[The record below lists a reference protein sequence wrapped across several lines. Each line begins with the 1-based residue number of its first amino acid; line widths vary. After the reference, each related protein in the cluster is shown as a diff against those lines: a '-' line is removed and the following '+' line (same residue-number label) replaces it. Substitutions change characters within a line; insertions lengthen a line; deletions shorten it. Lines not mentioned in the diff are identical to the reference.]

1 MSVMIKIMDFLE
13 DFNSVTVII
22 RLLCA
27 AVLGGCIGL
36 EREKYKRPAGF
47 RTHILVCIG
56 AAMTSLIAQ
65 YIVFNVGVTS
75 DAARIPAQ
83 VISGLGF
90 LGVGTILT
98 KGRDHIVGLTTAAG
112 IWAVGAI
119 GIACGFGFY
128 VGAFACTVIVLIAT
142 SLLYGLEND
151 KKERRKNVEIYIEID
166 DAHKVNEFIK
176 KLDKEFSAKNFMV
189 VSSRSGKVDDIG
201 IEAIFPIEN
210 NNDENL
216 LDRLAAID
224 GVIYAIES
232 IPKKLS

>member
-112 IWAVGAI
+112 IWAVGSI

>member
-1 MSVMIKIMDFLE
+1 MTKYLDFLE
-13 DFNSVTVII
+13 SFNSITVII
-22 RLLCA
+22 RLVLA
-27 AVLGGCIGL
+27 ALLGGCIGL

-56 AAMTSLIAQ
+56 AAMTSLISQ
-65 YIVFNVGVTS
+65 YIVFNIGINT

-119 GIACGFGFY
+119 GIAAGFGFY
-128 VGAFACTVIVLIAT
+128 VGACACTVIVLIAT
-142 SLLYGLEND
+142 SLLYKLEND
-151 KKERRKNVEIYIEID
+151 KKERRKTVEIYIEID

-176 KLDKEFSAKNFMV
+176 ILEKDFAAKNFMV
-189 VSSRSGKVDDIG
+189 VSSRSGKSDDIG
-201 IEAIFPIEN
+201 IEAIFPINSVSE
-210 NNDENL
+210 DENL
-216 LDRLAAID
+216 LDRLAALED
-224 GVIYAIES
+224 VIYAIES
-232 IPKKLS
+232 VPKKLS

>member
-1 MSVMIKIMDFLE
+1 MAGIIDFLE

-22 RLLCA
+22 RLLLA
-27 AVLGGCIGL
+27 AFLGGCIGL

-47 RTHILVCIG
+47 RTHILVCLG
-56 AAMTSLIAQ
+56 ASMTSLISQ
-65 YIVFNVGVTS
+65 YIVMNIGIDA

-112 IWAVGAI
+112 IWAVGTI
-119 GIACGFGFY
+119 GIAAGFGFY
-128 VGAFACTVIVLIAT
+128 VAACACTVIVLIAT
-142 SLLYGLEND
+142 SLLYMLEND

-166 DAHKVNEFIK
+166 DPHKVNGFIK
-176 KLDKEFSAKNFMV
+176 DLESKFNAKNFMV
-189 VSSRSGKVDDIG
+189 VSSRSGKTDNIG
-201 IEAIFPIEN
+201 IEAIFPINSVSE
-210 NNDENL
+210 DENL
-216 LDRLAAID
+216 LDSIATLD
-224 GVIYAIES
+224 EVIYAIES

>member
-1 MSVMIKIMDFLE
+1 MVKAIDFLE
-13 DFNSVTVII
+13 SFNSITVII
-22 RLLCA
+22 RLILA

-56 AAMTSLIAQ
+56 AAMTSLISQ
-65 YIVFNVGVTS
+65 YIAFNIGICA

-112 IWAVGAI
+112 IWAVGTI

-128 VGAFACTVIVLIAT
+128 VGACACTIIVLIAT
-142 SLLYGLEND
+142 SLLYKLENE
-151 KKERRKNVEIYIEID
+151 KQERRKTVEIYIEID
-166 DAHKVNEFIK
+166 DPRKVNDFIK
-176 KLDKEFSAKNFMV
+176 RLENIFEAKNFMV
-189 VSSRSGKVDDIG
+189 VSSRSGKTDNIG
-201 IEAIFPIEN
+201 IEAIFPINSVSE
-210 NNDENL
+210 DENI
-216 LDRLAAID
+216 LDRLSELED
-224 GVIYAIES
+224 VIYAIES
-232 IPKKLS
+232 VPKKLS

>member
-216 LDRLAAID
+216 LDRLASID

>member
-216 LDRLAAID
+216 LDRLAAFD
-224 GVIYAIES
+224 EVIYAIES

>member
-1 MSVMIKIMDFLE
+1 M
-13 DFNSVTVII
+13 
-22 RLLCA
+22 
-27 AVLGGCIGL
+27 
-36 EREKYKRPAGF
+36 
-47 RTHILVCIG
+47 
-56 AAMTSLIAQ
+56 
-65 YIVFNVGVTS
+65 
-75 DAARIPAQ
+75 
-83 VISGLGF
+83 
-90 LGVGTILT
+90 
-98 KGRDHIVGLTTAAG
+98 
-112 IWAVGAI
+112 
-119 GIACGFGFY
+119 
-128 VGAFACTVIVLIAT
+128 
-142 SLLYGLEND
+142 END

>member
-1 MSVMIKIMDFLE
+1 MIKIIDFLE
-13 DFNSVTVII
+13 DFNSITVII

-65 YIVFNVGVTS
+65 YIVFNLGITS

-90 LGVGTILT
+90 LGVGTIFT
-98 KGRDHIVGLTTAAG
+98 KGRDHVVGLTTAAG
-112 IWAVGAI
+112 IWTVGAI

-128 VGAFACTVIVLIAT
+128 VAACACSVIVLIAT
-142 SLLYGLEND
+142 SILYTLEND
-151 KKERRKNVEIYIEID
+151 KKERRKNVEIYIEIA
-166 DAHKVNEFIK
+166 DAHRVNDFIK
-176 KLDKEFSAKNFMV
+176 ILDEKFKAKNFMV
-189 VSSRSGKVDDIG
+189 VSSRSGKTDNIG
-201 IEAIFPIEN
+201 IEAIFPIN
-210 NNDENL
+210 NSQEDNAL
-216 LDRLAAID
+216 LDRLVELED
-224 GVIYAIES
+224 VIYAIES

>member
-1 MSVMIKIMDFLE
+1 MSVMIKIIDFLE
-13 DFNSVTVII
+13 DFNSITVII